1 MLTMSFSK
9 VYVGARLLGKMSRN
23 TKTQN
28 VKSEYISK
36 PLENHRCRES
46 VCLQKHDLHKQ
57 G

>member
-1 MLTMSFSK
+1 MSFSK
-9 VYVGARLLGKMSRN
+9 VYIGANLLGKMSSN